1 MTQDTLKQRILL
13 VDDEKQIHRFL
24 RPTLEAAGYLV
35 DSAETGAD
43 ALRRVAANLP
53 AAILLDLGLPD
64 VDGQEVL
71 RRLRG
76 FSKAPVIVLS
86 ARDSAAEKI
95 AALDAGANDYVE
107 KPFDMGELLA
117 RLRAALRGGGGSPA
131 ADPVFQ
137 APPLM
142 VDMERRLV
150 TVEGSPVLL
159 TPREYDLLIMM
170 VRNVGRVITHRQLL
184 TSVWGPAHTG
194 DVQYLRVYVGHLRQK
209 LGPVAGAMLMTEAG
223 VGYRMREP
231 KASVSITA

>member
-137 APPLM
+137 APPLL

-231 KASVSITA
+231 KDSVSITD